1 MHSRNRSANSI
12 CKLTVIA
19 FTVILFININSSYV
33 NFNDNNKVIYSNE
46 HLSNIMKI
54 AIPVTA
60 ASAALIIATNGDYR
74 NYFASR
80 WAKFTS
86 PQHVSPDQA
95 VDFHFRSWEDMKNQN
110 THCDRGVHLV
120 YSYIPVIPAATLLEQ
135 TYSILVNGQYRTGL
149 SNWSVIS
156 ASVFVAGFG
165 LLEEYLDGHQ
175 RGEGFDVIDLTANIT
190 GTCMAALK
198 YYGFLPGVD
207 LYWSYNRDMIEE
219 YNNPWWT
226 YMSAYEFAVNID
238 LITILT
244 NRDSDNTIYNLLI
257 HTPGY
262 IPDLRKIANP
272 QYR

>member
-1 MHSRNRSANSI
+1 MHFDDSKR
-12 CKLTVIA
+12 V
-19 FTVILFININSSYV
+19 V
-33 NFNDNNKVIYSNE
+33 YSNE
-46 HLSNIMKI
+46 HLSDIMRI

-60 ASAALIIATNGDYR
+60 ASAALVIATNGDYR
-74 NYFASR
+74 EYFASR

-95 VDFHFRSWEDMKNQN
+95 VDFHFRSWEDMKNQY

-120 YSYIPVIPAATLLEQ
+120 YSYIPVIPAATILDK
-135 TYSILVNGQYRTGL
+135 TYSILVNGQYNPGL
-149 SNWSVIS
+149 SNWSVIG
-156 ASVFVAGFG
+156 ASLIVTGFG

-175 RGEGFDVIDLTANIT
+175 RNEGFDVIDLTANIT
-190 GTCMAALK
+190 GTCTALLK

-207 LYWSYNRDMIEE
+207 LYWSYNRELIEE
-219 YNNPWWT
+219 YNSPWWT

-238 LITILT
+238 VITMLT
-244 NRDSDNTIYNLLI
+244 KRDRDNTIYNLMI
-257 HTPGY
+257 NTPGY